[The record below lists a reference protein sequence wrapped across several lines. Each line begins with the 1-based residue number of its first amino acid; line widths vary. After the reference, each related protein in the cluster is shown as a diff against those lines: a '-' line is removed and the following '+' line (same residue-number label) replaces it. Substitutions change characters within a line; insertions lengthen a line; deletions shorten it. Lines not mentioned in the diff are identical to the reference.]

1 MRHPIQNATC
11 LMLRGE
17 RIYVWLWGISDGCP
31 TAAAQGSEA
40 AEAHKAEHEAQR
52 QVRH

>member
-1 MRHPIQNATC
+1 
-11 LMLRGE
+11 MLRGE